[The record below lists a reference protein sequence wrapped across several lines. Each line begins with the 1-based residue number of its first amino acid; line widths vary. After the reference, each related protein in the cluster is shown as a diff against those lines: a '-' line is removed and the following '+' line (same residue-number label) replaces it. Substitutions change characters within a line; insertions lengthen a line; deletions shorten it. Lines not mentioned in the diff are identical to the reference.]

1 MASEQFDPQ
10 DWREWRRMQAWR
22 LKQLGWK
29 QRDIA
34 VALDVTEGAVSQWMA
49 TARSEGPA
57 ALLARPG
64 PGHPP
69 KLGSDRISC
78 ASSLTPCRIGA
89 EAYGFRGEVWTCA
102 RVAKVLQE
110 EFGVS
115 YHPGHV
121 SRLLKELHWTPQMPI
136 ARAIQRDEQEI
147 ERWRIEVWPRLKQEA
162 RREHRSPVFVDE
174 SGFYLLPG
182 RVRTYAPEGQTPIL
196 HEWQTRDHLSVMGGV
211 TPAGKIYALVR
222 QESLTGLHTIE
233 FLKHLIRHVGSRL
246 LVIWDGSPI
255 HRRSAVKEFLDSAWG
270 RGVRVERLPPYAPDL
285 NPIEGAWQHLKHVE
299 LRNVVCLDLEELHL
313 ELHLAIGRLRQKP
326 RLVQSFFEGAGLELE
341 KLSSLRNA
349 Q

>member
-1 MASEQFDPQ
+1 MDIEHLDPT
-10 DWREWRRMQAWR
+10 DWREWRRMRAWR

-34 VALDVTEGAVSQWMA
+34 AALDVSEAAVSQWLA
-49 TARSEGPA
+49 KARDDGPA
-57 ALLARPG
+57 ALLSRPS

-69 KLGSDRISC
+69 KLEPAQVRLIPDFLSH
-78 ASSLTPCRIGA
+78 GA

-102 RVAKVLQE
+102 RVAKVIEE

-115 YHPGHV
+115 YHKGHV
-121 SRLLKELHWTPQMPI
+121 CRLLKELRWTPQMPI